1 MAKNMNKDMLVSS
14 INEKTDLSK
23 KDIELVIDTMTDV
36 ITKALQGGDKVTFTG
51 FGTFRISD
59 RAAREGINPQTKEK
73 IQIPAMKVPKFTA
86 GKALKEA
93 VK

>member
-1 MAKNMNKDMLVSS
+1 MENIKKNALVDAIAS
-14 INEKTDLSK
+14 KTDLSK
-23 KDIELVIDTMTDV
+23 KDVEAVIE
-36 ITKALQGGDKVTFTG
+36 AFQEKVTEEIRQGNKVTLTG

-73 IQIPAMKVPKFTA
+73 IHIPAMRVPKFTA

-93 VK
+93 VR